1 MVKPYCKG
9 SINFH
14 KRLRRTRTKT
24 TLIKRNQIKRLP
36 FHSVEMHSHVDT
48 EEGITTIL
56 LSFELNIIKYDI
68 ENTSILQLIRAL
80 RLIMKHNVFI
90 LGDAYYSKSMEQP

>member
-1 MVKPYCKG
+1 
-9 SINFH
+9 
-14 KRLRRTRTKT
+14 
-24 TLIKRNQIKRLP
+24 
-36 FHSVEMHSHVDT
+36 MHSHVDT